1 MQLSANQKV
10 AFKLSIVG
18 LLIVAAVFSR
28 FWLADWP
35 NFKPVAAV
43 AIFAGFLLGTRWLV
57 WMVPL
62 LILFI
67 SDWCIGFYDWPVM
80 VSVYLSML
88 TAVYV
93 GIVLARQFRQKAL
106 GPVQRV
112 AGIALGSLSVSVLFF
127 LTSNASVVLA
137 GWYPLSWTGF
147 LESYLA
153 GLPFLRFTVMGDL
166 LFTMVLFGSHFAILA
181 VISQRRASIAS
192 HVPLLGT
199 AAATPSRPVRT

>member
-28 FWLADWP
+28 FWLVDWP

-43 AIFAGFLLGTRWLV
+43 AIFAGFLLGSRWLV

-67 SDWCIGFYDWPVM
+67 SDWSIGFYVWPVM

-88 TAVYV
+88 AAVYV
-93 GIVLARQFRQKAL
+93 GIVLARQFRQKTL
-106 GPVQRV
+106 GPVQRM
-112 AGIALGSLSVSVLFF
+112 AGIAFGSLSVSVLFF

-147 LESYLA
+147 FESYLA
-153 GLPFLRFTVMGDL
+153 GLPFFRFTVMGDL
-166 LFTMVLFGSHFAILA
+166 LFTMVLFSSHFAILA
-181 VISQRRASIAS
+181 VISKRRAAIAS
-192 HVPLLGT
+192 QLPLMGT
-199 AAATPSRPVRT
+199 AAAPNGPVCT